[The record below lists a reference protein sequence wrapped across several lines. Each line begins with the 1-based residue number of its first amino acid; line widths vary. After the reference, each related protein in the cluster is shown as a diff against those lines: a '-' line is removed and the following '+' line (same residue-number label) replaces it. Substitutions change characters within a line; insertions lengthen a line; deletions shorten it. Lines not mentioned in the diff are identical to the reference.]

1 MNEQRELG
9 HSGILTSTLSLG
21 CWAIGGGN
29 WGDNDDSVSVAT
41 IRRAFDLGINWFDT
55 APAYNF
61 GHSEEVV
68 GQALRELPRDKVI
81 VSTKCGL
88 QWYDEGGEYHF
99 SRESR
104 DPSNKILLR
113 DVRRDLSPR
122 AIRRDLEYSLKRMGT
137 DYVDILYTHW
147 QCKTYG
153 LVPVA
158 ETMATLLDLKKEGKI
173 RAIGACNVDGK
184 ILEEYLAAGQLDV
197 IQEKMSI
204 LDRKPERE
212 LLPLC
217 EKHGVTLQTY
227 SPIEQG
233 LLSGKISNDY
243 RTQPGEVRHGR
254 PWWTPEDI
262 AAVNAMLAGWADLTE
277 KYHCSLANL
286 CVKWNS
292 MVSDRINVLCGARKL
307 SQIEDNARSMDVS
320 LSREDFLRMK
330 ADADRCIREREA
342 RL

>member
-1 MNEQRELG
+1 MEE
-9 HSGILTSTLSLG
+9 T
-21 CWAIGGGN
+21 IGA
-29 WGDNDDSVSVAT
+29 VA
-41 IRRAFDLGINWFDT
+41 
-55 APAYNF
+55 
-61 GHSEEVV
+61 
-68 GQALRELPRDKVI
+68 Q
-81 VSTKCGL
+81 
-88 QWYDEGGEYHF
+88 
-99 SRESR
+99 
-104 DPSNKILLR
+104 
-113 DVRRDLSPR
+113 
-122 AIRRDLEYSLKRMGT
+122 
-137 DYVDILYTHW
+137 
-147 QCKTYG
+147 
-153 LVPVA
+153 
-158 ETMATLLDLKKEGKI
+158 LKKEGKI
-173 RAIGACNVDGK
+173 RAIGACNVDGR
-184 ILEEYLAAGQLDV
+184 ILTEYLQAGQLDV

-204 LDRKPERE
+204 LDRKPEKE

-217 EKHGVTLQTY
+217 EKHGITLQTY

-262 AAVNAMLAGWADLTE
+262 AAVNTMLAGWSDLTE

-307 SQIEDNARSMDVS
+307 SQIEDNARSLDVA

-342 RL
+342 RQ